1 MTPSPLSPASICA
14 RCWIRAPLWQPRT
27 FARNVSR
34 TSAINRGIRAS
45 QQSTSNRDGDR
56 RSRPGNGRRD
66 ALSVVDDKRGLG
78 FREERTPRRE
88 GDRRVSRF
96 GHSRAQQHT
105 VPKPENPAM
114 RSRDSNSHA
123 NEASSTG
130 EEVRGTKERKER
142 KERDHIPMAIPYTT
156 ASSQFLYG
164 VNPIVAA
171 LRANKRK
178 LYKLHLKD
186 AERTSDAREIRALA
200 KDAGVPITYHRD
212 TNLLDKISEGRPHNG
227 AVLEASRLPSPPV
240 AQMRKPDKDSGS
252 VQLVLG
258 SQNAEDADINGTS
271 PTLTYDTSSWR
282 HPFVLFLDGI
292 TDPGNLGGIV
302 RTAHF
307 YGVDAVAVAVNT
319 CANLQSP
326 IFAKASAGACEAVP
340 ILAVNKP
347 SAFITDSGK
356 AGWRICAAVAPD
368 ARSRSLNKQVT
379 SGSLAVQSPLI
390 RHPHILL
397 LGSEGE
403 GLRANLR
410 SKADLE
416 VTIERGTP
424 SKSAIDVG
432 VDSMNVGVAA
442 GVLVDAFMRKPANTD
457 AVHEASGSDRVF

>member
-1 MTPSPLSPASICA
+1 
-14 RCWIRAPLWQPRT
+14 
-27 FARNVSR
+27 
-34 TSAINRGIRAS
+34 
-45 QQSTSNRDGDR
+45 
-56 RSRPGNGRRD
+56 
-66 ALSVVDDKRGLG
+66 
-78 FREERTPRRE
+78 
-88 GDRRVSRF
+88 
-96 GHSRAQQHT
+96 
-105 VPKPENPAM
+105 M

-212 TNLLDKISEGRPHNG
+212 TDLLDKISEGRPHNG